1 MDFTITT
8 GKVQAAKK
16 VVIYGPEGIGKSTFA
31 SKFPQPLF
39 VDTEGSTKELDVA
52 RLPAPTSWEMLK
64 AEVDYVKQTRPCKT
78 LIVDTIDWAEAQCLA
93 HICSKSGKASIE
105 EFGYGNGWTYEK
117 EEFGRFLNQ
126 LTEVVNT
133 GINVV
138 LTAHAVL
145 RKFEQ
150 PDELGGY
157 DRWELKLGKKTTN
170 YIAPLVKEWADMVLF
185 ANYKTI
191 SVAVDKDGKKHKGQG
206 GKARIINTTHHAC
219 WDAKNRY
226 GLPDEIPMDYAQIA
240 HIFEGVNVQPV
251 QPVSAPP
258 VQTTPVATS
267 APESAPAA
275 DMPES
280 IGDIKAEEN
289 GIPKALSDLMTASG
303 ISEEQIRKAC
313 ATKGYFPEN
322 MPISGYP
329 ADFVN
334 GVLIGAWEQI
344 VEFIKMDYPF

>member
-8 GKVQAAKK
+8 GKVQTAKK
-16 VVIYGPEGIGKSTFA
+16 IVIYGPEGIGKSTLA
-31 SKFPQPLF
+31 AKFPQPLF
-39 VDTEGSTKELDVA
+39 IDTEGSTKELDVA
-52 RLPAPTSWEMLK
+52 RLPPPTSWEMLK
-64 AEVDYVKQTRPCKT
+64 SEIDFVAKTKPCQT
-78 LIVDTIDWAEAQCLA
+78 LIIDTIDWAEAQCLT
-93 HICSKSGKASIE
+93 HICAKSGKSSIE
-105 EFGYGNGWTYEK
+105 EFGYGNGWTFEK

-126 LTEVVNT
+126 LTEVVNA

-170 YIAPLVKEWADMVLF
+170 YIAPLVKEWSDMILF

-206 GKARIINTTHHAC
+206 GKERVMHTTHHAC

-251 QPVSAPP
+251 QTASALP
-258 VQTTPVATS
+258 VQTVPTPTP
-267 APESAPAA
+267 APS
-275 DMPES
+275 MPET
-280 IGDIKAEEN
+280 IGDLKSEEN
-289 GIPKALSDLMTASG
+289 GIPKALADLMTASG

-313 ATKGYFPEN
+313 ATKGYFPES
-322 MPISGYP
+322 MAVSDYP

-334 GVLIGAWEQI
+334 GVLVAAWEQI
-344 VEFIKMDYPF
+344 VEFIKADYPF